1 MTNFQKLVS
10 HMSHALSVPLL
21 ATYCN
26 KKENI
31 FNSTTKSKEDRI
43 SRKKTQPSLTNNDFR
58 KNLELQ
64 HKHAT
69 CYSSNLT

>member
-26 KKENI
+26 KKEKI
-31 FNSTTKSKEDRI
+31 FNSTTKYQADRI
-43 SRKKTQPSLTNNDFR
+43 SRKKLILLKLKMIFDGI
-58 KNLELQ
+58 
-64 HKHAT
+64 
-69 CYSSNLT
+69 